1 MAFVQLYGVISKNWQ
16 CAAPHKLP
24 DWQKL
29 HSLGLQAVCFF
40 KAPIYI
46 LEQVKPGFTTYQPQ
60 PKYSWALSQIGG
72 KGKLVKTLKEQL

>member
-60 PKYSWALSQIGG
+60 LNDFRAWSEIEETTTK
-72 KGKLVKTLKEQL
+72 K